1 MPFRYAFYPHLTIHH
16 INPMNRTGEYLN
28 FTRTSSYDGS
38 DTKNR
43 YDEREQGD
51 KDSEQKNFYDSVY
64 QNIQNFNT
72 NVATYTSLLKKEQEF
87 NKLQR
92 ETIDLFKM
100 IELESNNDLKMHFEG
115 IKKIIMTKLA
125 DKNAEIQS
133 KKRRFINK
141 NIHLEPEKPFVY
153 LNAHQDRNLEMEN
166 KMIMKETQSLDY
178 QMKQTRKSLQEIK
191 HIQDQIN
198 LNLNVQN
205 ESIDQIFNKSKSISE
220 NVKGGNKY
228 LKMGKEKRRLIRRAL
243 FIWLLCISFILL
255 FLHWHY

>member
-1 MPFRYAFYPHLTIHH
+1 
-16 INPMNRTGEYLN
+16 MNRTGEYVN
-28 FTRTSSYDGS
+28 FIRTSAYDGS
-38 DTKNR
+38 SAKNR
-43 YDEREQGD
+43 KEENVHAQQEGN
-51 KDSEQKNFYDSVY
+51 QKNFYDCVY
-64 QNIQNFNT
+64 QKIQDFNT

-92 ETIDLFKM
+92 ETVDLFKV
-100 IELESNNDLKMHFEG
+100 IDLESNNDLKMHFEG

-125 DKNAEIQS
+125 DKSADIQA

-153 LNAHQDRNLEMEN
+153 LNAHHDKNLEMEN
-166 KMIMKETQSLDY
+166 KMIMKETHSLDY

-191 HIQDQIN
+191 HIQDQIS

-205 ESIDQIFNKSKSISE
+205 ESIDQIFNKSKSINE

-228 LKMGKEKRRLIRRAL
+228 LKMGKEKKRLLRRAL
-243 FIWLLCISFILL
+243 FIWLLCISFILV
-255 FLHWHY
+255 FLHWNY